1 MRSLHVPAGAG
12 SPQLRR
18 QTATSASSACSTP
31 QPKGA
36 VTAAAAGPR
45 TPQRA
50 ALELPIEHRRSP
62 FSARTPNS
70 VEGRLHLG
78 GAAAATAEAGPPS
91 SERRPLAPV
100 NSVAF
105 SLRGTGSDAW
115 AAQHSVSP
123 APLMRNLT
131 NLLENAQLH
140 QLLGA
145 PSPVRSGTR
154 VTRRLA
160 SFKVHEPGVGDDSA
174 KEGSSRGFLD
184 ASPMSVASSS
194 EPQTLMPSLGSPGP
208 LGSPLG
214 SNEVASII
222 VGGMGRL

>member
-1 MRSLHVPAGAG
+1 MRSPHVAAGAG
-12 SPQLRR
+12 SPRLRR
-18 QTATSASSACSTP
+18 QTAASPSSVCSTP
-31 QPKGA
+31 QPTGA

-70 VEGRLHLG
+70 VEGRPHLG
-78 GAAAATAEAGPPS
+78 GAAAATTEAGPPS

-100 NSVAF
+100 NSVAS

-115 AAQHSVSP
+115 VSP

-145 PSPVRSGTR
+145 PSPVRAGTG

-160 SFKVHEPGVGDDSA
+160 SFKVHEPGVGDDSG
-174 KEGSSRGFLD
+174 KEVSSRGVLD

-208 LGSPLG
+208 LVSPLG

-222 VGGMGRL
+222 VGGIGRL